1 VPALLRA
8 AAGCFE
14 NFDWS
19 IFLEPMAQYGAY
31 WSRNLICKSWTR
43 MIGDATDRADTLRIE
58 AARCLEHAKTAAT
71 PKIRDDL
78 IALAAKFHELANST
92 ALHDFGAIMQAVNEA
107 QVGEII
113 LRPRR
118 AAWGAPPGT

>member
-1 VPALLRA
+1 
-8 AAGCFE
+8 
-14 NFDWS
+14 
-19 IFLEPMAQYGAY
+19 
-31 WSRNLICKSWTR
+31 

-92 ALHDFGAIMQAVNEA
+92 ALHDFGAIMQAVNDDIMARQPVAHQQQQSQPEPKED
-107 QVGEII
+107 Q
-113 LRPRR
+113 
-118 AAWGAPPGT
+118 